1 MGQPRESYSREIE
14 IEKRK
19 RKRKRKRTGERE
31 KEKTNGTLG
40 GNLEGNLRGEKGGK
54 AKARTRRWHC
64 AACIDVATLRKGG
77 DDAEEKG

>member
-1 MGQPRESYSREIE
+1 MGQPRGSYSREIE

-19 RKRKRKRTGERE
+19 RKRARERE

-40 GNLEGNLRGEKGGK
+40 GNLEGNLRGGKGGK

-64 AACIDVATLRKGG
+64 AACIDVATLREGG